1 MKLSLPALDLSFMG
15 DLLSPL
21 RTWRRKW
28 RLLAAMV
35 GLLAIF
41 VLNSANVIAI
51 PGLGR
56 LEQQLYDQRV
66 RQTMVKGVDDR
77 IVILDIDEKSLAEFG
92 QWPWNRTRIATI
104 VDTLFDKYGVAVLG
118 FDVVWAESET
128 EQLRSILTDTGAAS
142 MAGPIWDRLDTDRA
156 FGDRMQNRPIV
167 LGYYFNNEKGAVTK
181 NALPAPVLTKDQIP
195 KNQTIASTW
204 TGYTGN
210 LPVLLQG
217 TTIAGQINSVT
228 DDDGII
234 RRVPLLIPYRDG
246 YYESL
251 STAMIRT
258 LFGGQ
263 PITPVIGEADGYQR
277 VEALQVGPLT
287 LPVDRELAAL
297 VTYRGPSRSFTY
309 ISLGDVLAGRVP
321 ADKLAGRIVLIG
333 TSAPGLSDIR
343 ATPTDEIMPGVEI
356 HANLIASAMD
366 QTVRQQPAYAQ
377 GIDIIQL
384 VALGLVAILLLPLLG
399 ATGGIIVYLAL
410 TGAAVWFNMIMW
422 KDALFVI
429 PLASAIILLAS
440 MLVFNLGWGFLIEGR
455 AKRQLGDMFGQ
466 YVPPDLVKEMARDPG
481 NYSMESRDADLTVMF
496 SDLRGFTTIS
506 EKLTAKELAA
516 YINEYLTRMSKV
528 ISDRKGTLDK
538 FIGDAIMAFWGAPV
552 PDAFAAANA
561 VDSAIAM
568 QVEAAQLSREFVAK
582 GWPEFHI
589 GIGINTGPMRVGDMG
604 SKLRRAYTVMGDPVN
619 LGSRLEGLTK
629 NYGVE
634 IIVGEGTVA
643 VLPDYSF
650 RLLDR
655 VRVKGKDEAVQIYEP
670 MGKVTGLTPDQVAEL
685 GQWEAVMDAYFVQDW
700 DQARSLVNH
709 CRSSGAPSGLC
720 DLYDER
726 IDALE
731 QDPPGP
737 GWDGVT
743 KFTTK

>member
-1 MKLSLPALDLSFMG
+1 
-15 DLLSPL
+15 
-21 RTWRRKW
+21 
-28 RLLAAMV
+28 
-35 GLLAIF
+35 
-41 VLNSANVIAI
+41 
-51 PGLGR
+51 
-56 LEQQLYDQRV
+56 
-66 RQTMVKGVDDR
+66 
-77 IVILDIDEKSLAEFG
+77 
-92 QWPWNRTRIATI
+92 
-104 VDTLFDKYGVAVLG
+104 
-118 FDVVWAESET
+118 
-128 EQLRSILTDTGAAS
+128 
-142 MAGPIWDRLDTDRA
+142 
-156 FGDRMQNRPIV
+156 
-167 LGYYFNNEKGAVTK
+167 
-181 NALPAPVLTKDQIP
+181 
-195 KNQTIASTW
+195 
-204 TGYTGN
+204 
-210 LPVLLQG
+210 
-217 TTIAGQINSVT
+217 
-228 DDDGII
+228 
-234 RRVPLLIPYRDG
+234 
-246 YYESL
+246 
-251 STAMIRT
+251 
-258 LFGGQ
+258 
-263 PITPVIGEADGYQR
+263 
-277 VEALQVGPLT
+277 
-287 LPVDRELAAL
+287 
-297 VTYRGPSRSFTY
+297 
-309 ISLGDVLAGRVP
+309 
-321 ADKLAGRIVLIG
+321 
-333 TSAPGLSDIR
+333 
-343 ATPTDEIMPGVEI
+343 
-356 HANLIASAMD
+356 
-366 QTVRQQPAYAQ
+366 
-377 GIDIIQL
+377 
-384 VALGLVAILLLPLLG
+384 
-399 ATGGIIVYLAL
+399 
-410 TGAAVWFNMIMW
+410 
-422 KDALFVI
+422 
-429 PLASAIILLAS
+429 
-440 MLVFNLGWGFLIEGR
+440 
-455 AKRQLGDMFGQ
+455 
-466 YVPPDLVKEMARDPG
+466 
-481 NYSMESRDADLTVMF
+481 MESRDADLTVMF

-561 VDSAIAM
+561 VESAIAM

-643 VLPDYSF
+643 LLPDYSF

-685 GQWEAVMDAYFVQDW
+685 GQWQAVMDAYFVQDW